1 LVMKSSITAALLG
14 LVFALC
20 ACGSATQQAAA
31 GATIDLGQAQAGQTV
46 HAKVGDMLR
55 VKLDDRF
62 PVPGSS
68 TVWTVRSSDATVLPV
83 QTETVPSP
91 RPGLGTVR
99 YEADFLAAAGGTAV
113 LNARGATT
121 CEAMAKQ
128 SCPDQTFTIT
138 VIVSG

>member
-1 LVMKSSITAALLG
+1 MRRTPVSAALLG
-14 LVFALC
+14 LVLGLC
-20 ACGSATQQAAA
+20 ACGSLTQQAAA
-31 GATIDLGQAQAGQTV
+31 GATIDLGKGQAGQTV
-46 HAKVGDMLR
+46 RAKVGDTLR
-55 VKLDDRF
+55 VKLDDQF

-68 TVWTVRSSDATVLPV
+68 LVWTVRSSDATVLLV

-91 RPGLGTVR
+91 RPGLGSVR

-121 CEAMAKQ
+121 CEAMAKP